1 MIFTLAINFK
11 GTLYAVLWCGA
22 SAWHRPA
29 PRGEKSHRPAPTPQA
44 GAKISSPRPNAPS
57 APGRPNA
64 PGRKKCSGALKRPGA
79 QKNAPVLNINTY
91 FILKNKRKKEQLKN
105 NRFIFSIK
113 QQPRLYI
120 AFIILIIARLK
131 NE

>member
-1 MIFTLAINFK
+1 M
-11 GTLYAVLWCGA
+11 AVLWCGA

-44 GAKISSPRPNAPS
+44 GAKKLIAPPQRPR
-57 APGRPNA
+57 
-64 PGRKKCSGALKRPGA
+64 PGRKSHRPAPTPRAPQRPGA
-79 QKNAPVLNINTY
+79 QKMLRGAKTPRGSKNAPVLNINTY